1 MPTKLHFRYP
11 TAVCNLRKQ
20 TGEHTKEN
28 CPSVV
33 KANCF
38 LIHVSYTNQII
49 NLNINT
55 DLNFDVFPTA
65 SALSQINITA

>member
-1 MPTKLHFRYP
+1 MLTEPHSRYP

-38 LIHVSYTNQII
+38 LIHVLYTNQII
-49 NLNINT
+49 NLNIKT
-55 DLNFDVFPTA
+55 DFNIEAFPA
-65 SALSQINITA
+65 PSVISWINITA